1 LEKLKVFD
9 DVNGKFEARLREQR
23 ERVTSTRGREG
34 EIVVS
39 SQVALLE
46 VKFSDEV
53 FEKLQ
58 EPQFVAV
65 EKKKNQYLIY
75 EIASIKPLHY
85 QMVGMDERIP
95 RDIRWE
101 MMESIYESWEESNET
116 WINVWAVP
124 TKYRMTVNDE
134 SIEFVKDNSIP
145 LPGSR
150 VYLLSRESV
159 ERFLS
164 MEEGIVVGKLLGFEL
179 DLKVNLNSMV
189 KYHMGAFGFTG
200 SGKSNL
206 LSYLIRKSLESDKD
220 LKVIV
225 FDIAGEYGIHLL
237 DELIKEGE
245 MFSTENINNVENF
258 LDSQVI
264 PDTLEDKIS
273 FAELQ
278 KYVSIFLNSKAVK
291 LVTTLKPPTL
301 TLGQLYEMLQQELK
315 PGTGMIEL
323 NRISEFTTIKG
334 YTEETDVSNLKDNDR
349 SELIGIL
356 NSLMRY
362 VSEKSN
368 IYKSMQ
374 SLSEYLNSLSEKEK
388 KENKAVNPED
398 LADYVLG
405 ENSNRLTVVYVPDPE
420 KARAIASAFID
431 TLLYLK
437 KTKGSRKK
445 VLVVLDE
452 AQEFIPDKTSKDDY
466 SDASNKS
473 VEALLRQGRKYRA
486 HCWLST
492 QRLAHLNTNAVQ
504 QLHSYFV
511 STLPR
516 LYDRLVIADAFSLN
530 TDIIERTTELETGQW
545 LFVSYKATRQKNV
558 PVFIQAPNNEE
569 ILVENLKKIDNLV

>member
-1 LEKLKVFD
+1 MEKLRVFD

-179 DLKVNLNSMV
+179 DLKVNLNSMI

>member
-1 LEKLKVFD
+1 MEKLKVFD
-9 DVNGKFEARLREQR
+9 DINGKFEARLRDQR
-23 ERVTSTRGREG
+23 ERITSTRGREG
-34 EIVVS
+34 EITVS

-46 VKFSDEV
+46 VKFDDEV

-65 EKKKNQYLIY
+65 EKKGNQYLIY

-101 MMESIYESWEESNET
+101 MMESVHESWKESNET

-124 TKYRMTVNDE
+124 TKYRMTVYDE
-134 SIEFVKDNSIP
+134 NIEFVKDNSIP

-164 MEEGIVVGKLLGFEL
+164 IEDGIAIGKLLGFEL

-206 LSYLIRKSLESDKD
+206 LSYLIRKSLEADKE
-220 LKVIV
+220 LKAIV

-245 MFSTENINNVENF
+245 MFSTEKLDSADAF
-258 LDSQVI
+258 LDSQVL
-264 PDTLEDKIS
+264 PDTLEEKVS
-273 FAELQ
+273 LEEL
-278 KYVSIFLNSKAVK
+278 KMHVNAFLKSKSVK
-291 LVTTLKPPTL
+291 LVSTLKPPTT
-301 TLGQLYEMLQQELK
+301 TLRQLYEMLQQELK
-315 PGTGMIEL
+315 AGTGRREL
-323 NRISEFTTIKG
+323 ERLLELITSKG
-334 YTEETDVSNLKDNDR
+334 YTEETDVTALKDEDKA
-349 SELIGIL
+349 ELISIL
-356 NSLMRY
+356 ESLMNY

-368 IYKSMQ
+368 VYKSMQ
-374 SLSEYLNSLSEKEK
+374 SLSEYLNSSEAQNK
-388 KENKAVNPED
+388 KETIAVNPED
-398 LADYVLG
+398 LADYVLKD
-405 ENSNRLTVVYVPDPE
+405 NSKRLTVVYVPEPE

-431 TLLYLK
+431 RLLYLK
-437 KTKGSRKK
+437 KTTGSRKK
-445 VLVVLDE
+445 ILVVLDE
-452 AQEFIPDKTSKDDY
+452 AQEFIPDKTSRDDY
-466 SDASNKS
+466 SDVSNRS

-545 LFVSYKATRQKNV
+545 LFVSYRATRQKNV

-569 ILVENLKKIDNLV
+569 ILIENLKKMKS

>member
-1 LEKLKVFD
+1 MEKLKVFD

-356 NSLMRY
+356 NSLMKY

-569 ILVENLKKIDNLV
+569 ILVENLKKIDNLM

>member
-1 LEKLKVFD
+1 
-9 DVNGKFEARLREQR
+9 
-23 ERVTSTRGREG
+23 
-34 EIVVS
+34 
-39 SQVALLE
+39 
-46 VKFSDEV
+46 
-53 FEKLQ
+53 
-58 EPQFVAV
+58 
-65 EKKKNQYLIY
+65 
-75 EIASIKPLHY
+75 
-85 QMVGMDERIP
+85 MVGMDERIP

-301 TLGQLYEMLQQELK
+301 TLGQLYEMLKQELK

-323 NRISEFTTIKG
+323 KRISEFTTIKG

-362 VSEKSN
+362 VSDRSN

>member
-1 LEKLKVFD
+1 MEKLRVFD

-46 VKFSDEV
+46 VKFSDDV

-65 EKKKNQYLIY
+65 EKKRNQYLIY

-164 MEEGIVVGKLLGFEL
+164 MDDGIVIGKLLGFEL

-206 LSYLIRKSLESDKD
+206 LSYLIRKSQEADKD

-245 MFSTENINNVENF
+245 MFSTEKINGVVTF

-264 PDTLEDKIS
+264 PDTLEDKVPLE
-273 FAELQ
+273 EL
-278 KYVSIFLNSKAVK
+278 KKHVDVFLKSKAVK
-291 LVTTLKPPTL
+291 LVSTLKPPTI
-301 TLGQLYEMLQQELK
+301 TLRQLYEMLQQELK
-315 PGTGMIEL
+315 PGTGVIEL
-323 NRISEFTTIKG
+323 KRILEFITKKG
-334 YTEETDVSNLKDNDR
+334 YTEETDVSNLQDNDR
-349 SELIGIL
+349 SELIDIL

-362 VSEKSN
+362 VNDKSN

-405 ENSNRLTVVYVPDPE
+405 EHSNRLTVVYVPDPE

-431 TLLYLK
+431 RLLYLK
-437 KTKGSRKK
+437 KTSGSRKK

-452 AQEFIPDKTSKDDY
+452 AQEFIPDKTSRDDY

-569 ILVENLKKIDNLV
+569 ILAENLKKIDDLV

>member
-569 ILVENLKKIDNLV
+569 ILVENLKKIDNLM

>member
-1 LEKLKVFD
+1 MEKLKVFD
-9 DVNGKFEARLREQR
+9 DINGKFEARLRDQR
-23 ERVTSTRGREG
+23 ERITSTRGREG
-34 EIVVS
+34 EITVS

-46 VKFSDEV
+46 VKFDDEV

-65 EKKKNQYLIY
+65 EKKGNQYLIY

-101 MMESIYESWEESNET
+101 MMESVHESWKESNET

-124 TKYRMTVNDE
+124 TKYRMTVYDE
-134 SIEFVKDNSIP
+134 NIEFVKDNSIP

-164 MEEGIVVGKLLGFEL
+164 IEDGIAIGKLLGFEL

-206 LSYLIRKSLESDKD
+206 LSYLIRKSLEADKE
-220 LKVIV
+220 LKAIV

-245 MFSTENINNVENF
+245 MFSTEKLDSADAF
-258 LDSQVI
+258 LDSQVL
-264 PDTLEDKIS
+264 PDTLEEKVSLEELKIHIN
-273 FAELQ
+273 A
-278 KYVSIFLNSKAVK
+278 FLKNKSVK
-291 LVTTLKPPTL
+291 LVSTLKPPTT
-301 TLGQLYEMLQQELK
+301 TLRQLYEMLQQELK
-315 PGTGMIEL
+315 AGTGRREL
-323 NRISEFTTIKG
+323 ERLLELITSKG
-334 YTEETDVSNLKDNDR
+334 YTEETDVTALKDEDKA
-349 SELIGIL
+349 ELINIL
-356 NSLMRY
+356 ESLMNY

-368 IYKSMQ
+368 VYKSMQ
-374 SLSEYLNSLSEKEK
+374 SLSEYLNSSEAQNK
-388 KENKAVNPED
+388 KETIAVNPED
-398 LADYVLG
+398 LADYVLKD
-405 ENSNRLTVVYVPDPE
+405 NSKRLTVVYVPEPE

-431 TLLYLK
+431 RLLYLK
-437 KTKGSRKK
+437 KTTGSRKK
-445 VLVVLDE
+445 ILVVLDE
-452 AQEFIPDKTSKDDY
+452 AQEFIPDKTSRDDY
-466 SDASNKS
+466 SDISNRS

-545 LFVSYKATRQKNV
+545 LFVSYRATRQKNV

-569 ILVENLKKIDNLV
+569 ILIENLKKMNS

>member
-1 LEKLKVFD
+1 MKVFD
-9 DVNGKFEARLREQR
+9 DINGKFEARLREQR

-34 EIVVS
+34 EITVS

-65 EKKKNQYLIY
+65 EKKGNQYLIY

-101 MMESIYESWEESNET
+101 MMESVYESWKESNET

-124 TKYRMTVNDE
+124 TKYRMTVYDDN
-134 SIEFVKDNSIP
+134 IEFVKDNSIP

-150 VYLLSRESV
+150 VFLLSRESV

-164 MEEGIVVGKLLGFEL
+164 MDDGVAIGKLLGFEL

-206 LSYLIRKSLESDKD
+206 LSYLIRKSLEADKD
-220 LKVIV
+220 LKAIV

-237 DELIKEGE
+237 DELINEGE
-245 MFSTENINNVENF
+245 MFSTEKLNDTETF
-258 LDSQVI
+258 LDSQVL
-264 PDTLEDKIS
+264 PDTLEEKIS
-273 FAELQ
+273 IEEL
-278 KYVSIFLNSKAVK
+278 KRHVNAFLSSKTVK
-291 LVTTLKPPTL
+291 LVSTLKPPTT
-301 TLGQLYEMLQQELK
+301 TLRQLYEMLQQELK
-315 PGTGMIEL
+315 AGTGRREL
-323 NRISEFTTIKG
+323 ERLLGLITSKG
-334 YTEETDVSNLKDNDR
+334 YAEETDVTALKDEDKA
-349 SELIGIL
+349 ELIDIL
-356 NSLMRY
+356 TSLMNY

-368 IYKSMQ
+368 VYKSMQ
-374 SLSEYLNSLSEKEK
+374 SLSEYLSSSAAKEK
-388 KENKAVNPED
+388 KEAMAVNPED
-398 LADYVLG
+398 LADYVLS
-405 ENSNRLTVVYVPDPE
+405 ENSKRLTVVYVPDPE

-431 TLLYLK
+431 RLLYLK
-437 KTKGSRKK
+437 KTSGSRKK
-445 VLVVLDE
+445 ILVVLDE
-452 AQEFIPDKTSKDDY
+452 AQEFIPDKTSRDDY
-466 SDASNKS
+466 SDVSNKS

-569 ILVENLKKIDNLV
+569 ILVENLRKMNS

>member
-356 NSLMRY
+356 NSLMKY

>member
-1 LEKLKVFD
+1 MKVFD
-9 DVNGKFEARLREQR
+9 DINGKFEARLREQR

-34 EIVVS
+34 EITVS

-65 EKKKNQYLIY
+65 EKKGNQYLIY

-101 MMESIYESWEESNET
+101 MMESVYESWKESNET

-124 TKYRMTVNDE
+124 TKYRMTVYDDN
-134 SIEFVKDNSIP
+134 IEFVKDNSIP

-150 VYLLSRESV
+150 VFLLSRESV

-164 MEEGIVVGKLLGFEL
+164 MDDGVAIGKLLGFEL

-206 LSYLIRKSLESDKD
+206 LSYLIRKSLEADKD
-220 LKVIV
+220 LKAIV

-237 DELIKEGE
+237 DELINEGE
-245 MFSTENINNVENF
+245 MFSTEKLNDTETF
-258 LDSQVI
+258 LDSQVL
-264 PDTLEDKIS
+264 PDTLEEKIS
-273 FAELQ
+273 IEEL
-278 KYVSIFLNSKAVK
+278 KRHVNAFLSSKTVK
-291 LVTTLKPPTL
+291 LVSTLKPPTT
-301 TLGQLYEMLQQELK
+301 TLRQLYEMLQQELK
-315 PGTGMIEL
+315 AGTGRREL
-323 NRISEFTTIKG
+323 ERLLGLITSKG
-334 YTEETDVSNLKDNDR
+334 YAEETDVTALKDEDKA
-349 SELIGIL
+349 ELIDIL
-356 NSLMRY
+356 TSLMNY

-368 IYKSMQ
+368 VYKSMQ
-374 SLSEYLNSLSEKEK
+374 SLSEYLNSSAAKEK
-388 KENKAVNPED
+388 KEAMAVNPED
-398 LADYVLG
+398 LADYVLS
-405 ENSNRLTVVYVPDPE
+405 ENSKRLTVVYVPDPE

-431 TLLYLK
+431 RLLYLK
-437 KTKGSRKK
+437 KTSGSRKK
-445 VLVVLDE
+445 ILVVLDE
-452 AQEFIPDKTSKDDY
+452 AQEFIPDKTSRDDY
-466 SDASNKS
+466 SDVSNKS

-569 ILVENLKKIDNLV
+569 ILVENLRKMNS

>member
-1 LEKLKVFD
+1 LEKLRVFD

-349 SELIGIL
+349 NELIGIL
-356 NSLMRY
+356 NSLMKY

>member
-1 LEKLKVFD
+1 MEKLRVFD

-323 NRISEFTTIKG
+323 KRISEFTTIKG

-356 NSLMRY
+356 NSLMKY

>member
-9 DVNGKFEARLREQR
+9 DINGKFEARLRDQR
-23 ERVTSTRGREG
+23 ERITSTRGREG
-34 EIVVS
+34 EITVS

-46 VKFSDEV
+46 VKFDDEV

-65 EKKKNQYLIY
+65 EKKGNQYLIY

-101 MMESIYESWEESNET
+101 MMESVHESWKESNET

-124 TKYRMTVNDE
+124 TKYRMTVYDE
-134 SIEFVKDNSIP
+134 NIEFVKDNSIP

-164 MEEGIVVGKLLGFEL
+164 IEDGIAIGKLLGFEL

-206 LSYLIRKSLESDKD
+206 LSYLIRKSLEADKE
-220 LKVIV
+220 LKAIV

-245 MFSTENINNVENF
+245 MFSTEKLDSADAF
-258 LDSQVI
+258 LDSQVL
-264 PDTLEDKIS
+264 PDTLEEKVSLEELKIHIN
-273 FAELQ
+273 A
-278 KYVSIFLNSKAVK
+278 FLKNKSVK
-291 LVTTLKPPTL
+291 LVSTLKPPTT
-301 TLGQLYEMLQQELK
+301 TLRQLYEMLQQELK
-315 PGTGMIEL
+315 AGTGRREL
-323 NRISEFTTIKG
+323 ERLLELITSKG
-334 YTEETDVSNLKDNDR
+334 YTEETDVTALKDEDKA
-349 SELIGIL
+349 ELINIL
-356 NSLMRY
+356 ESLMNY

-368 IYKSMQ
+368 VYKSMQ
-374 SLSEYLNSLSEKEK
+374 SLSEYLNSSEAQNK
-388 KENKAVNPED
+388 KETITVNPED
-398 LADYVLG
+398 LADYVLKD
-405 ENSNRLTVVYVPDPE
+405 NSKRLTVVYVPEPE

-431 TLLYLK
+431 RLLYLK
-437 KTKGSRKK
+437 KTTGSRKK
-445 VLVVLDE
+445 ILVVLDE
-452 AQEFIPDKTSKDDY
+452 AQEFIPDKTSRDDY
-466 SDASNKS
+466 SDISNRS

-545 LFVSYKATRQKNV
+545 LFVSYRATRQKNV

-569 ILVENLKKIDNLV
+569 ILIENLKKMNS

>member
-1 LEKLKVFD
+1 LEKLRVFD

-23 ERVTSTRGREG
+23 ERVASTRGREG

-46 VKFSDEV
+46 VKFSDDV

-65 EKKKNQYLIY
+65 EKKRNQYLIY

-145 LPGSR
+145 LPGSM

-164 MEEGIVVGKLLGFEL
+164 MDDGIVVGKLLGFEL

-206 LSYLIRKSLESDKD
+206 LSYLIRKSLEADKD

-245 MFSTENINNVENF
+245 MFSTEKINGVETF

-264 PDTLEDKIS
+264 PDTLEDKVPLE
-273 FAELQ
+273 EL
-278 KYVSIFLNSKAVK
+278 KKHVDVFLKSKAVK
-291 LVTTLKPPTL
+291 LVSTLKPPTI
-301 TLGQLYEMLQQELK
+301 TLRQLYEMLQQELK

-323 NRISEFTTIKG
+323 ERILEFITKKG
-334 YTEETDVSNLKDNDR
+334 YTEETDVSNLQDNDR
-349 SELIGIL
+349 SELIDIL

-362 VSEKSN
+362 VNDKSN

-405 ENSNRLTVVYVPDPE
+405 EHSNRLTVVYVPDPE

-431 TLLYLK
+431 RLLYLK
-437 KTKGSRKK
+437 KTSGSRKK

-569 ILVENLKKIDNLV
+569 ILVENLKKIDDLV

>member
-1 LEKLKVFD
+1 MEKLRVFD

-46 VKFSDEV
+46 VKFSDDV

-65 EKKKNQYLIY
+65 EKKRNQYLIY

-164 MEEGIVVGKLLGFEL
+164 MDDGIVIGKLLGFEL

-206 LSYLIRKSLESDKD
+206 LSYLIRKSQEADKD

-245 MFSTENINNVENF
+245 MFSTEKINGVVTF

-264 PDTLEDKIS
+264 PDTLEDKVPLE
-273 FAELQ
+273 EL
-278 KYVSIFLNSKAVK
+278 KKHVDVFLKSKAVK
-291 LVTTLKPPTL
+291 LVSTLKPPTI
-301 TLGQLYEMLQQELK
+301 TLRQLYEMLQQELK

-323 NRISEFTTIKG
+323 ERILEFITKKG
-334 YTEETDVSNLKDNDR
+334 YTEETDVSNLQDNDR
-349 SELIGIL
+349 SELIDIL

-362 VSEKSN
+362 VNDKSN

-405 ENSNRLTVVYVPDPE
+405 EHSNRLTVVYVPDPE

-431 TLLYLK
+431 RLLYLK
-437 KTKGSRKK
+437 KTSGSRKK

-452 AQEFIPDKTSKDDY
+452 AQEFIPDKTSRDDY

-569 ILVENLKKIDNLV
+569 ILAENLKT

>member
-1 LEKLKVFD
+1 LEKLRVFD

-46 VKFSDEV
+46 VKFSDDV

-65 EKKKNQYLIY
+65 EKKRNQYLIY

-164 MEEGIVVGKLLGFEL
+164 MDDGIVIGKLLGFEL

-206 LSYLIRKSLESDKD
+206 LSYLIRKSQEADKD

-245 MFSTENINNVENF
+245 MFSTEKINGVVTF

-264 PDTLEDKIS
+264 PDTLEDKVPLE
-273 FAELQ
+273 EL
-278 KYVSIFLNSKAVK
+278 KKHVDVFLKSKAVK
-291 LVTTLKPPTL
+291 LVSTLKPPTI
-301 TLGQLYEMLQQELK
+301 TLRQLYEMLQQELK
-315 PGTGMIEL
+315 PGTGVIEL
-323 NRISEFTTIKG
+323 KRILEFITKKG
-334 YTEETDVSNLKDNDR
+334 YTEETDVSNLQDNDR
-349 SELIGIL
+349 SELIDIL

-362 VSEKSN
+362 VNDKSN

-405 ENSNRLTVVYVPDPE
+405 EHSNRLTVVYVPDPE

-431 TLLYLK
+431 RLLYLK
-437 KTKGSRKK
+437 KTSGSRKK

-452 AQEFIPDKTSKDDY
+452 AQEFIPDKTSRDDY

-569 ILVENLKKIDNLV
+569 ILAENLKKIDDLV

>member
-1 LEKLKVFD
+1 MEKLRVFD

-46 VKFSDEV
+46 VKFSDDV

-65 EKKKNQYLIY
+65 EKKRNQYLIY

-245 MFSTENINNVENF
+245 MFSTEKLNDVETF

-264 PDTLEDKIS
+264 PDTLEDKVPLE
-273 FAELQ
+273 EL
-278 KYVSIFLNSKAVK
+278 KKHVDVFLNSKAVK

-301 TLGQLYEMLQQELK
+301 TLGQLYEMLKQELK

-334 YTEETDVSNLKDNDR
+334 YTEETDVSNLQDNDR
-349 SELIGIL
+349 SELIDIL
-356 NSLMRY
+356 NSLMKY

-452 AQEFIPDKTSKDDY
+452 AQEFIPDKTLRDDY

>member
-1 LEKLKVFD
+1 MEKLRVFD

-349 SELIGIL
+349 NELIGIL
-356 NSLMRY
+356 NSLMKY

>member
-1 LEKLKVFD
+1 LEKLRVFD

-569 ILVENLKKIDNLV
+569 ILAENLKT

>member
-1 LEKLKVFD
+1 MEKLRVFD

-273 FAELQ
+273 FEELQ

-291 LVTTLKPPTL
+291 MVTTLKPPTL

-356 NSLMRY
+356 NSLMKY

>member
-1 LEKLKVFD
+1 MEKLRVFD

-46 VKFSDEV
+46 VKFSDDV

-65 EKKKNQYLIY
+65 EKKRNQYLIY

-245 MFSTENINNVENF
+245 MFSTEKLNDVETF

-264 PDTLEDKIS
+264 PDTLEDKVPLE
-273 FAELQ
+273 EL
-278 KYVSIFLNSKAVK
+278 KKHVDVFLNSKAVK

-301 TLGQLYEMLQQELK
+301 TLGQLYEMLKQELK

-334 YTEETDVSNLKDNDR
+334 YTEETDVSNLQDNDR
-349 SELIGIL
+349 SELIDIL
-356 NSLMRY
+356 NSLMKY

-452 AQEFIPDKTSKDDY
+452 AQEFIPDKTLRDDY

-569 ILVENLKKIDNLV
+569 ILAENLKT

>member
-1 LEKLKVFD
+1 MRVFD

-179 DLKVNLNSMV
+179 DLKVNLNSMI

-278 KYVSIFLNSKAVK
+278 KYVSILLNSKAVK

>member
-1 LEKLKVFD
+1 MRVFD

-278 KYVSIFLNSKAVK
+278 KYASIFLNSKAVK

>member
-9 DVNGKFEARLREQR
+9 DINGKFEARLRDQR
-23 ERVTSTRGREG
+23 ERITSTRGREG
-34 EIVVS
+34 EITVS

-46 VKFSDEV
+46 VKFDDEV

-65 EKKKNQYLIY
+65 EKKGNQYLIY

-101 MMESIYESWEESNET
+101 MMESVHESWKESNET

-124 TKYRMTVNDE
+124 TKYRMTVYDE
-134 SIEFVKDNSIP
+134 NIEFVKDNSIP

-164 MEEGIVVGKLLGFEL
+164 IEDGIAIGKLLGFEL

-206 LSYLIRKSLESDKD
+206 LSYLIRKSLEADKE
-220 LKVIV
+220 LKAIV

-245 MFSTENINNVENF
+245 MFSTEKLDSADAF
-258 LDSQVI
+258 LDSQVL
-264 PDTLEDKIS
+264 PDTLEEKVS
-273 FAELQ
+273 LEEL
-278 KYVSIFLNSKAVK
+278 KMHVNAFLKSKSVK
-291 LVTTLKPPTL
+291 LVSTLKPPTT
-301 TLGQLYEMLQQELK
+301 TLRQLYEMLQQELK
-315 PGTGMIEL
+315 AGTGRREL
-323 NRISEFTTIKG
+323 ERLLELITSKG
-334 YTEETDVSNLKDNDR
+334 YTEETDVTALKDEDKA
-349 SELIGIL
+349 ELISIL
-356 NSLMRY
+356 ESLMNY

-368 IYKSMQ
+368 VYKSMQ
-374 SLSEYLNSLSEKEK
+374 SLSEYLNSSEAQNK
-388 KENKAVNPED
+388 KETIAVNPED
-398 LADYVLG
+398 LADYVLKD
-405 ENSNRLTVVYVPDPE
+405 NSKRLTVVYVPEPE

-431 TLLYLK
+431 RLLYLK
-437 KTKGSRKK
+437 KTTGSRKK
-445 VLVVLDE
+445 ILVVLDE
-452 AQEFIPDKTSKDDY
+452 AQEFIPDKTSRDDY
-466 SDASNKS
+466 SDVSNRS

-545 LFVSYKATRQKNV
+545 LFVSYRATRQKNV

-569 ILVENLKKIDNLV
+569 ILIENLKKMKS

>member
-1 LEKLKVFD
+1 MRVFD

-569 ILVENLKKIDNLV
+569 ILVENLKKIDNLM

>member
-1 LEKLKVFD
+1 MERLKVFD
-9 DVNGKFEARLREQR
+9 DINGKFEARLREQR
-23 ERVTSTRGREG
+23 ERITSTRGREG
-34 EIVVS
+34 EITVS

-65 EKKKNQYLIY
+65 EKKGNQYLIY

-101 MMESIYESWEESNET
+101 MMESVYESWKESNET

-124 TKYRMTVNDE
+124 TKYRMTVYDE
-134 SIEFVKDNSIP
+134 RIEFEKDNSIP
-145 LPGSR
+145 LPGSSAH
-150 VYLLSRESV
+150 LLSKESV
-159 ERFLS
+159 EKFLS
-164 MEEGIVVGKLLGFEL
+164 IEDGIAIGKLLGFEL
-179 DLKVNLNSMV
+179 DLKVNLSSMV

-206 LSYLIRKSLESDKD
+206 LSYLIRRSLEADKD

-237 DELIKEGE
+237 DELIREGE
-245 MFSTENINNVENF
+245 MFSTERLDDADIF
-258 LDSQVI
+258 LDSQVL
-264 PDTLEDKIS
+264 PDTLEEKIPTEELKRYVDKFLKNRTIR
-273 FAELQ
+273 L
-278 KYVSIFLNSKAVK
+278 VS
-291 LVTTLKPPTL
+291 TLKPPTT
-301 TLGQLYEMLQQELK
+301 TLRQLYEMLQQELK
-315 PGTGMIEL
+315 PGTGRREL
-323 NRISEFTTIKG
+323 EMLLEFITKKG
-334 YTEETDVSNLKDNDR
+334 YSEETDVSSLNIEDKV
-349 SELIGIL
+349 ELIKIL
-356 NSLMRY
+356 TSLMNY

-368 IYKSMQ
+368 VYKSMQ
-374 SLSEYLNSLSEKEK
+374 SLSEYLNSSAVQEK
-388 KENKAVNPED
+388 KEERAVNPED

-405 ENSNRLTVVYVPDPE
+405 DNSKRLTVVYVPDPE

-431 TLLYLK
+431 RLLYLK
-437 KTKGSRKK
+437 KTSGSRKK

-466 SDASNKS
+466 SDASNRS

-486 HCWLST
+486 HCWIST

-569 ILVENLKKIDNLV
+569 ILVENLRRMSV

>member
-1 LEKLKVFD
+1 LEKLRVFD

-179 DLKVNLNSMV
+179 DLKVNLNSMI

-278 KYVSIFLNSKAVK
+278 KYVSILLNSKAVK

>member
-1 LEKLKVFD
+1 MEKLRVFD

-23 ERVTSTRGREG
+23 ERVASTRGREG

-46 VKFSDEV
+46 VKFSDDV

-65 EKKKNQYLIY
+65 EKKRNQYLIY

-145 LPGSR
+145 LPGSM

-164 MEEGIVVGKLLGFEL
+164 MDDGIVVGKLLGFEL

-206 LSYLIRKSLESDKD
+206 LSYLIRKSLEADKD

-245 MFSTENINNVENF
+245 MFSTEKINGVETF

-264 PDTLEDKIS
+264 PDTLEDKVPLE
-273 FAELQ
+273 EL
-278 KYVSIFLNSKAVK
+278 KKHVDVFLKSKAVK
-291 LVTTLKPPTL
+291 LVSTLKPPTI
-301 TLGQLYEMLQQELK
+301 TLRQLYEMLQQELK

-323 NRISEFTTIKG
+323 ERILEFITKKG
-334 YTEETDVSNLKDNDR
+334 YTEETDVSNLQDNDR
-349 SELIGIL
+349 SELIDIL

-362 VSEKSN
+362 VNDKSN

-405 ENSNRLTVVYVPDPE
+405 EHSNRLTVVYVPDPE

-431 TLLYLK
+431 RLLYLK
-437 KTKGSRKK
+437 KTSGSRKK

-569 ILVENLKKIDNLV
+569 ILVENLKKIDDLV

>member
-1 LEKLKVFD
+1 LEKLRVFD

-23 ERVTSTRGREG
+23 ERVASTRGREG

-206 LSYLIRKSLESDKD
+206 LSYLIRKSLEADKD

-445 VLVVLDE
+445 VLIVLDE
-452 AQEFIPDKTSKDDY
+452 AQEFIPDKTSKEDY

>member
-1 LEKLKVFD
+1 MEKLRVFD

-65 EKKKNQYLIY
+65 KKKRNQYLIY

-164 MEEGIVVGKLLGFEL
+164 MDDGIVIGKLLGFEL

-206 LSYLIRKSLESDKD
+206 LSYLIRKSQEADKD

-245 MFSTENINNVENF
+245 MFSTEKINGVVTF

-264 PDTLEDKIS
+264 PDTLEDKVPLE
-273 FAELQ
+273 EL
-278 KYVSIFLNSKAVK
+278 KKHVDVFLKSKAVK
-291 LVTTLKPPTL
+291 LVSTLKPPTI
-301 TLGQLYEMLQQELK
+301 TLRQLYEMLQQELK
-315 PGTGMIEL
+315 PGTGVIEL
-323 NRISEFTTIKG
+323 KRILEFITKKG
-334 YTEETDVSNLKDNDR
+334 YTEETDVSNLQDNDR
-349 SELIGIL
+349 SELIDIL

-362 VSEKSN
+362 VNDKSN

-405 ENSNRLTVVYVPDPE
+405 EHSNRLTVVYVPDPE

-431 TLLYLK
+431 RLLYLK
-437 KTKGSRKK
+437 KTSGSRKK

-452 AQEFIPDKTSKDDY
+452 AQEFIPDKTSRDDY

-569 ILVENLKKIDNLV
+569 ILAENLKT

>member
-1 LEKLKVFD
+1 MEKLKVFD
-9 DVNGKFEARLREQR
+9 DINGKFEARLRDQR
-23 ERVTSTRGREG
+23 ERITSTRGREG
-34 EIVVS
+34 EITVS

-46 VKFSDEV
+46 VKFDDEV

-65 EKKKNQYLIY
+65 EKKGNQYLIY

-101 MMESIYESWEESNET
+101 MMESVHESWKESNET

-124 TKYRMTVNDE
+124 TKYGMTVYDGN
-134 SIEFVKDNSIP
+134 IEFVKDNSIP

-164 MEEGIVVGKLLGFEL
+164 IEDGIAIGKLLGFEL

-206 LSYLIRKSLESDKD
+206 LSYLIRKSLEADKE
-220 LKVIV
+220 LKAIV

-245 MFSTENINNVENF
+245 MFSTEKLDSADAF
-258 LDSQVI
+258 LDSQVL
-264 PDTLEDKIS
+264 PDTLEEKVSLEELKIHIN
-273 FAELQ
+273 A
-278 KYVSIFLNSKAVK
+278 FLKNKSVK
-291 LVTTLKPPTL
+291 LVSTLKPPTT
-301 TLGQLYEMLQQELK
+301 TLRQLYEMLQQELK
-315 PGTGMIEL
+315 AGTGRREL
-323 NRISEFTTIKG
+323 ERLLELITSKG
-334 YTEETDVSNLKDNDR
+334 YTEETDVTALKDEDKT
-349 SELIGIL
+349 ELINIL
-356 NSLMRY
+356 ESLMNY

-368 IYKSMQ
+368 VYKSMQ
-374 SLSEYLNSLSEKEK
+374 SLSEYLNSSEAQNK
-388 KENKAVNPED
+388 KETITVNPED
-398 LADYVLG
+398 LADYVLKD
-405 ENSNRLTVVYVPDPE
+405 NSKRLTVVYVPEPE

-431 TLLYLK
+431 RLLYLK
-437 KTKGSRKK
+437 KTTGSRKK
-445 VLVVLDE
+445 ILVVLDE
-452 AQEFIPDKTSKDDY
+452 AQEFIPDKTSRDDY
-466 SDASNKS
+466 SDISNRS

-545 LFVSYKATRQKNV
+545 LFVSYRATRQKNV

-569 ILVENLKKIDNLV
+569 ILIENLKKMNS

>member
-1 LEKLKVFD
+1 LEKLRVFD

-301 TLGQLYEMLQQELK
+301 TLGQLYEMLKQELK
-315 PGTGMIEL
+315 LGTGMIEL

>member
-278 KYVSIFLNSKAVK
+278 KYASIFLNSKAVK

>member
-1 LEKLKVFD
+1 LEKLRVFD

-179 DLKVNLNSMV
+179 DLKVNLNSMI

>member
-1 LEKLKVFD
+1 MEKLRVFD

-23 ERVTSTRGREG
+23 ERVASTRGREG

-206 LSYLIRKSLESDKD
+206 LSYLIRKSLEADKD

-445 VLVVLDE
+445 VLIVLDE
-452 AQEFIPDKTSKDDY
+452 AQEFIPDKTSKEDY

>member
-1 LEKLKVFD
+1 MEKLRVFD

-46 VKFSDEV
+46 VKFSDDV

-65 EKKKNQYLIY
+65 EKKRNQYLIY

-245 MFSTENINNVENF
+245 MFSTEKLNDVETF

-264 PDTLEDKIS
+264 PDTLEDKVPLE
-273 FAELQ
+273 EL
-278 KYVSIFLNSKAVK
+278 KKHVDVFLNSKAVK

-301 TLGQLYEMLQQELK
+301 TLGQLYEMLKQELK

-334 YTEETDVSNLKDNDR
+334 YTEETDVSNLQDNDR
-349 SELIGIL
+349 SELIDIL
-356 NSLMRY
+356 NSLMKY

-569 ILVENLKKIDNLV
+569 ILAENLKT

>member
-1 LEKLKVFD
+1 LEKLRVFD

-46 VKFSDEV
+46 VKFSDDV

-65 EKKKNQYLIY
+65 EKKRNQYLIY

-134 SIEFVKDNSIP
+134 SIEFVKDISIP
-145 LPGSR
+145 LPGSM

-164 MEEGIVVGKLLGFEL
+164 MDDGIVVGKLLGFEL

-206 LSYLIRKSLESDKD
+206 LSYLIRKSLEADKD

-245 MFSTENINNVENF
+245 MFSTEKINGVETF

-264 PDTLEDKIS
+264 PDTLEDKVPLE
-273 FAELQ
+273 EL
-278 KYVSIFLNSKAVK
+278 KKHVDVFLKSKAVK
-291 LVTTLKPPTL
+291 LVSTLKPPTI
-301 TLGQLYEMLQQELK
+301 TLRQLYEMLQQELK

-323 NRISEFTTIKG
+323 ERIFEFITKKG
-334 YTEETDVSNLKDNDR
+334 YTEETDVSNLQDNDR
-349 SELIGIL
+349 SELIDIL

-362 VSEKSN
+362 VNDKSN
-368 IYKSMQ
+368 IYKSML

-405 ENSNRLTVVYVPDPE
+405 EHSNRLTVVYVPDPE

-431 TLLYLK
+431 RLLYLK
-437 KTKGSRKK
+437 KTSGSRKK

-569 ILVENLKKIDNLV
+569 ILAENLKT

>member
-1 LEKLKVFD
+1 LEKLRVFD

-569 ILVENLKKIDNLV
+569 ILVENLKKIDNLM

>member
-1 LEKLKVFD
+1 MEKLRVFD

-46 VKFSDEV
+46 VKFSDDV

-65 EKKKNQYLIY
+65 EKKRNQYLIY

-164 MEEGIVVGKLLGFEL
+164 MDDGIVIGKLLGFEL

-206 LSYLIRKSLESDKD
+206 LSYLIRKSQEADKD

-245 MFSTENINNVENF
+245 MFSTEKINGVVTF

-264 PDTLEDKIS
+264 PDTLEDKVPLE
-273 FAELQ
+273 EL
-278 KYVSIFLNSKAVK
+278 KKHVDVFLKSKAVK
-291 LVTTLKPPTL
+291 LVSTLKPPTI
-301 TLGQLYEMLQQELK
+301 TLRQLYEMLQQELK
-315 PGTGMIEL
+315 PGTGVIEL
-323 NRISEFTTIKG
+323 KRILEFITKKG
-334 YTEETDVSNLKDNDR
+334 YTEETDVSNLQDNDR
-349 SELIGIL
+349 SELIDIL

-362 VSEKSN
+362 VNDKSN

-405 ENSNRLTVVYVPDPE
+405 EHSNRLTVVYVPDPE

-431 TLLYLK
+431 RLLYLK
-437 KTKGSRKK
+437 KTSGSRKK

-569 ILVENLKKIDNLV
+569 ILAENLKT

>member
-1 LEKLKVFD
+1 MEKLKVFD

-356 NSLMRY
+356 NSLMKY